1 MQQASSCRAGSPLVL
16 WKAVIAHAFFWRLR
30 GYGAKAFARRCHWGN
45 RLCLFLAVSTR
56 FHLQRAHL
64 IKIAL
69 IGNFA
74 FLWTLSLLNTSSALP
89 VVFVSLSTAI
99 NNRASLT
106 VFGKTPS
113 PPRGGMWLE
122 ALSHLWRGNPV
133 AAGPLP
139 RNRTIAGL
147 YINIESQQTSST
159 QGEAS
164 KRSRNE
170 PTPQTRRQAKH
181 QPRAK
186 KKTVIVNLTSR
197 IKHGLLCPFPAAR
210 ITEHQNSLRRGSSH
224 QTSVAHCSQPPPTMF
239 LPQPPAPR
247 THLPLLCKSCA

>member
-74 FLWTLSLLNTSSALP
+74 FLWTLSLLNTSSALT

-122 ALSHLWRGNPV
+122 ALSHLWRGNPS
-133 AAGPLP
+133 P
-139 RNRTIAGL
+139 RVLFRGIAQ
-147 YINIESQQTSST
+147 SQVFTSTSS
-159 QGEAS
+159 
-164 KRSRNE
+164 RN
-170 PTPQTRRQAKH
+170 KH
-181 QPRAK
+181 LQPRARPPNEAATNQHRKRGARQNTNLAPK
-186 KKTVIVNLTSR
+186 KKNSHRQSHITNKTWPPLPFSR
-197 IKHGLLCPFPAAR
+197 C
-210 ITEHQNSLRRGSSH
+210 
-224 QTSVAHCSQPPPTMF
+224 
-239 LPQPPAPR
+239 
-247 THLPLLCKSCA
+247 THH